1 VSCAAKNSQ
10 TSQSVNFVNL
20 VASLNSEEILKWPNQ
35 LKGAEFMAKKLT
47 DALKSA
53 GVSAI
58 IYGESGIGK
67 THFCGTLPG
76 KTLII
81 AAEANGIKT
90 LARSENLA
98 NIEVENLPEPGESQA
113 ETTSRYDKFFEQLL
127 LTDLPYDNIVLDSAT
142 ELANQLMI
150 NKTDLTKN
158 GGAPAQ
164 HTYLEV
170 QWAMRRYLR
179 TLRDLA
185 VLRNKNVIITALE
198 SELMLAQTVDGGASK
213 LHPALTG
220 KKLSPEAEG
229 LFDIVGRI
237 EKLADGTRYIRLEG
251 NNIAVAKDRFGRKAC
266 VCNGKI
272 FVSGETGKEAINNK
286 EK

>member
-1 VSCAAKNSQ
+1 
-10 TSQSVNFVNL
+10 
-20 VASLNSEEILKWPNQ
+20 
-35 LKGAEFMAKKLT
+35 MAKKLS
-47 DALKSA
+47 DALANS
-53 GVSAI
+53 GLSAI

-90 LARSENLA
+90 LMRSQNIN
-98 NIEVENLPEPGESQA
+98 NIEVENLPAPGKTQQ
-113 ETTSRYDKFFEQLL
+113 ETTAAYDRFFENLL
-127 LTDLPYDNIVLDSAT
+127 MKDQPYDNIVLDSAT

-158 GGAPAQ
+158 GGAPGQ

-185 VLRNKNVIITALE
+185 VLQNKVVIITALE
-198 SELMLAQTVDGGASK
+198 SELILAQTMDAASSK
-213 LHPALTG
+213 THPALTG

-237 EKLADGTRYIRLEG
+237 EKLPNGTRYIRLEG
-251 NNIAVAKDRFGRKAC
+251 NDTCVAKDRFGRKAC
-266 VCNGKI
+266 VFDGATFVAGK
-272 FVSGETGKEAINNK
+272 TGAEENNN
-286 EK
+286 EKGDK

>member
-1 VSCAAKNSQ
+1 
-10 TSQSVNFVNL
+10 
-20 VASLNSEEILKWPNQ
+20 
-35 LKGAEFMAKKLT
+35 MAKKLT
-47 DALKSA
+47 EALANS
-53 GVSAI
+53 GLSAI

-90 LARSENLA
+90 LMRSQ
-98 NIEVENLPEPGESQA
+98 NINNIDVENLPAPGKTQQ
-113 ETTSRYDKFFEQLL
+113 ETTAAYDRFFESLL
-127 LTDLPYDNIVLDSAT
+127 LQQLDYDNIVLDSAS

-158 GGAPAQ
+158 GGAPGQ

-185 VLRNKNVIITALE
+185 VMQNKNVIITALE
-198 SELMLAQTVDGGASK
+198 SELMLSQQSDGSATSK
-213 LHPALTG
+213 THPALTG

-229 LFDIVGRI
+229 LFDVVGRV
-237 EKLADGTRYIRLEG
+237 EKLSDGTRYIRLEG
-251 NNIAVAKDRFGRKAC
+251 NETCVAKDRFGRKAC
-266 VCNGKI
+266 IFDGATFVAGK
-272 FVSGETGKEAINNK
+272 TGAEENK
-286 EK
+286 EEK

>member
-1 VSCAAKNSQ
+1 MKLKEALENS
-10 TSQSVNFVNL
+10 
-20 VASLNSEEILKWPNQ
+20 
-35 LKGAEFMAKKLT
+35 
-47 DALKSA
+47 

-76 KTLII
+76 STLII

-90 LARSENLA
+90 LARSENA
-98 NIEVENLPEPGESQA
+98 DNIDVVNLPAPGGSIA
-113 ETTSRYDKFFEQLL
+113 ETSKKYDKFFEDLL
-127 LTDLPYDNIVLDSAT
+127 LAETPFDNIVLDSAT

-150 NKTDLTKN
+150 SKTDLSKN

-179 TLRDLA
+179 ILRDIA
-185 VLRNKNVIITALE
+185 VLKNKNVIVTALE
-198 SELMLAQTVDGGASK
+198 SELILAQSADVSNSK
-213 LHPALTG
+213 THPALTG

-229 LFDIVGRI
+229 LFDIVGHL
-237 EKLADGTRYIRLEG
+237 EKTPSGVRYIRLEG
-251 NNIAVAKDRFGRKAC
+251 NDTFVAKDRFGRKAC
-266 VCNGKI
+266 VANGEI
-272 FVSGETGKEAINNK
+272 FVKGLTGNENNENKGE
-286 EK
+286 

>member
-1 VSCAAKNSQ
+1 MK
-10 TSQSVNFVNL
+10 
-20 VASLNSEEILKWPNQ
+20 LK
-35 LKGAEFMAKKLT
+35 
-47 DALKSA
+47 DALKKS
-53 GVSAI
+53 GISAI
-58 IYGESGIGK
+58 IYSEAGTGK

-90 LARSENLA
+90 LEKCK
-98 NIEVENLPEPGESQA
+98 NIDNIDVETLPEAGNNIA
-113 ETTSRYDKFFEQLL
+113 ETSKKYDAFFEGLL
-127 LTDLPYDNIVLDSAT
+127 LKELPFDNVVLDSAT

-150 NKTDLTKN
+150 SKTDLSKN

-179 TLRDLA
+179 ILRDLA

-198 SELMLAQTVDGGASK
+198 SELMLSQSSDGVNSK
-213 LHPALTG
+213 THPALTG

-229 LFDIVGRI
+229 LFDIVGHL
-237 EKLADGTRYIRLEG
+237 EKLNNGTRYIRLEG
-251 NNIAVAKDRFGRKAC
+251 NDTFVAKDRFGRKAC
-266 VCNGKI
+266 IADGEI
-272 FVSGETGKEAINNK
+272 FVKGLTGNEENEK

>member
-1 VSCAAKNSQ
+1 MK
-10 TSQSVNFVNL
+10 L
-20 VASLNSEEILKWPNQ
+20 SE
-35 LKGAEFMAKKLT
+35 
-47 DALKSA
+47 ALKQS

-76 KTLII
+76 TTLII

-90 LARSENLA
+90 LARSANA
-98 NIEVENLPEPGESQA
+98 DNIEVVNLPPPGNNIA
-113 ETTSRYDKFFEQLL
+113 ETSDAMNKFFDHLMIEE
-127 LTDLPYDNIVLDSAT
+127 LPFDNVVLDSAT

-150 NKTDLTKN
+150 QKTDLNKN

-170 QWAMRRYLR
+170 QWAMKRYLR

-185 VLRNKNVIITALE
+185 VMKGKNVIVIALE
-198 SELMLAQTVDGGASK
+198 SELVLAQSSEAQNSK
-213 LHPALTG
+213 THPALSG

-229 LFDIVGRI
+229 LFDIVGHL
-237 EKLADGTRYIRLEG
+237 EKTSSNQRYLRLEG
-251 NNIAVAKDRFGRKAC
+251 NDTFVAKDRFGRKAC
-266 VCNGKI
+266 LADGAI
-272 FVSGETGKEAINNK
+272 FLTGKTGNETTAE

>member
-1 VSCAAKNSQ
+1 MKLKEALENS
-10 TSQSVNFVNL
+10 
-20 VASLNSEEILKWPNQ
+20 
-35 LKGAEFMAKKLT
+35 
-47 DALKSA
+47 

-76 KTLII
+76 TTLII

-90 LARSENLA
+90 LARSTNVD
-98 NIEVENLPEPGESQA
+98 NIDVVNLPEPGGSIS
-113 ETTSRYDKFFEQLL
+113 ETAKKYDQFFESLM
-127 LTDLPYDNIVLDSAT
+127 TRDLPFDNIVVDSAT

-150 NKTDLTKN
+150 SKTDLTKN

-179 TLRDLA
+179 ILRDLA
-185 VLRNKNVIITALE
+185 VLRNKNVIVTALE
-198 SELMLAQTVDGGASK
+198 SELILSQNADASQSK
-213 LHPALTG
+213 THPALTG

-229 LFDIVGRI
+229 LFDIVGHV
-237 EKLADGTRYIRLEG
+237 EKTANGVRFIRLEG
-251 NNIAVAKDRFGRKAC
+251 NDTFVAKDRFGRKAC
-266 VCNGKI
+266 VANGEI
-272 FVSGETGKEAINNK
+272 FVKGLTGNEESKGE
-286 EK
+286 

>member
-1 VSCAAKNSQ
+1 
-10 TSQSVNFVNL
+10 
-20 VASLNSEEILKWPNQ
+20 
-35 LKGAEFMAKKLT
+35 MAKKLT
-47 DALKSA
+47 EALANS
-53 GVSAI
+53 GLSAI

-90 LARSENLA
+90 LERSQ
-98 NIEVENLPEPGESQA
+98 NIKNIDVENLPPPGKTQA
-113 ETTSRYDKFFEQLL
+113 ETTAAYDRFFESLL
-127 LTDLPYDNIVLDSAT
+127 LQSLEYDNIVLDSAS

-158 GGAPAQ
+158 GGAPGQ

-185 VLRNKNVIITALE
+185 VMQNKNVIITALE
-198 SELMLAQTVDGGASK
+198 SELMLSQQSDGSATSK
-213 LHPALTG
+213 THPALTG

-229 LFDIVGRI
+229 LFDVVGRV
-237 EKLADGTRYIRLEG
+237 EKLSDGTRYIRLEG
-251 NNIAVAKDRFGRKAC
+251 NETCVAKDRFGRKAC
-266 VCNGKI
+266 IFDGATFVAGK
-272 FVSGETGKEAINNK
+272 TGAEENK
-286 EK
+286 EEK

>member
-1 VSCAAKNSQ
+1 MKLSEALANS
-10 TSQSVNFVNL
+10 
-20 VASLNSEEILKWPNQ
+20 
-35 LKGAEFMAKKLT
+35 
-47 DALKSA
+47 

-90 LARSENLA
+90 LARSANVD
-98 NIEVENLPEPGESQA
+98 NIEVENLPLSGNTMA
-113 ETTSRYDKFFEQLL
+113 ETAKKYDNFFEGLL
-127 LTDLPYDNIVLDSAT
+127 LKDLPYDNIVLDSAT

-150 NKTDLTKN
+150 TKTDLSKN

-179 TLRDLA
+179 ILRDLA
-185 VLRNKNVIITALE
+185 VMKNKNVIVTALE
-198 SELMLAQTVDGGASK
+198 SELILAQSAESASSK
-213 LHPALTG
+213 THPALTG

-229 LFDIVGRI
+229 LFDIVGHV
-237 EKLADGTRYIRLEG
+237 EKLANGTRYIRLEG
-251 NNIAVAKDRFGRKAC
+251 NETFVAKDRFGRKAC
-266 VCNGKI
+266 IANGEI
-272 FVSGETGKEAINNK
+272 FVKGLTGNEENEENEKENK
-286 EK
+286 

>member
-1 VSCAAKNSQ
+1 MKLSEALANS
-10 TSQSVNFVNL
+10 
-20 VASLNSEEILKWPNQ
+20 
-35 LKGAEFMAKKLT
+35 
-47 DALKSA
+47 

-90 LARSENLA
+90 LARSANVD
-98 NIEVENLPEPGESQA
+98 NIEVENLPLPGNTMT
-113 ETTSRYDKFFEQLL
+113 ETAKKYDNFFEGLL
-127 LTDLPYDNIVLDSAT
+127 LKDLPFDNIVLDSAT

-150 NKTDLTKN
+150 TKTDLSKN

-179 TLRDLA
+179 ILRDLA
-185 VLRNKNVIITALE
+185 VMKNKNVIVTALE
-198 SELMLAQTVDGGASK
+198 SELILAQSAESASSK
-213 LHPALTG
+213 THPALTG

-229 LFDIVGRI
+229 LFDIVGHV
-237 EKLADGTRYIRLEG
+237 EKLANGTRYIRLEG
-251 NNIAVAKDRFGRKAC
+251 NETFVAKDRFGRKAC
-266 VCNGKI
+266 VANGEI
-272 FVSGETGKEAINNK
+272 FVKGLTGNENNENK
-286 EK
+286 EQ